1 MSATVNDTSEIH
13 SRRQRASERHRPLSP
28 LGFEHDISSSSRGLE
43 PVLPRRSRRREKR
56 KRAATSQWKKL
67 LWIKQ
72 PCTVPT
78 TFSKPFI
85 TKGNADPDNYTDPS
99 TFLDHMKRNPR
110 LQPYEFWR
118 LVADST
124 IIIQQVCSVIIFVC
138 CFTGIFQER
147 ISPVTVVSWGSAAT
161 IIGWVAWDIWV
172 GREADLANGV
182 WAIQDSRSESTED
195 STTNDGISA
204 SVARALLHPA
214 DSDALSDEYRPPTAE
229 IYGDP
234 LSSLSPRN
242 QQRLAT
248 IKSAVLIYC
257 AVLGM
262 SPILKS
268 LTLSTTSDSIWAISF
283 WLIIINMFF
292 FDYGGG
298 VGAK

>member
-1 MSATVNDTSEIH
+1 
-13 SRRQRASERHRPLSP
+13 
-28 LGFEHDISSSSRGLE
+28 
-43 PVLPRRSRRREKR
+43 
-56 KRAATSQWKKL
+56 
-67 LWIKQ
+67 
-72 PCTVPT
+72 
-78 TFSKPFI
+78 
-85 TKGNADPDNYTDPS
+85 
-99 TFLDHMKRNPR
+99 MKRNPR

-124 IIIQQVCSVIIFVC
+124 VIIQQVCSVLIFVC
-138 CFTGIFQER
+138 CFTGIFQDR
-147 ISPVTVVSWGSAAT
+147 ISPITVVSWGSAAT
-161 IIGWVAWDIWV
+161 ILGWIAWDIWV
-172 GREADLANGV
+172 GREADLASRV
-182 WAIQDSRSESTED
+182 WPAEDPKMDNMQDSIASDAIID
-195 STTNDGISA
+195 SG
-204 SVARALLHPA
+204 ARHSLHPVNP
-214 DSDALSDEYRPPTAE
+214 DALSDEYRPPTAQ

-234 LSSLSPRN
+234 LSRLSPRN

-268 LTLSTTSDSIWAISF
+268 LTLSTTSDSIWAIGF